1 MNIETICKKCGPTL
15 GRLSYGDF
23 HTGLYCQK
31 CNRWIKWVS
40 KSELIILE
48 NGNTKLIE
56 DINLI
61 DEDEVDIKY
70 LEKQRDELNEQI
82 NKYYCEQTKKDI
94 ANNAE
99 YIGKTFKRA
108 INEETIAYYKI
119 LNVEENNQYRMN
131 TLVFNLPIKSF
142 RSKNACEETSLLNIE
157 SIGWFCNLI
166 TDCGQRKREIDL
178 YTEISNEEYLK
189 AYDNWLNSIRRIVKY
204 V

>member
-61 DEDEVDIKY
+61 DEDEVDIKI

-94 ANNAE
+94 ANNIE
-99 YIGKTFKRA
+99 YIGKTFKRL

-119 LNVEENNQYRMN
+119 LNVEENNPYKMN

-142 RSKNACEETSLLNIE
+142 KSKNMYEEIFSLHTE
-157 SIGWFCNLI
+157 SIGWFCNLM
-166 TDCGQRKREIDL
+166 DNSGQRKREIDL

-189 AYDNWLNSIRRIVKY
+189 TYNRWIEMIGEIVKN